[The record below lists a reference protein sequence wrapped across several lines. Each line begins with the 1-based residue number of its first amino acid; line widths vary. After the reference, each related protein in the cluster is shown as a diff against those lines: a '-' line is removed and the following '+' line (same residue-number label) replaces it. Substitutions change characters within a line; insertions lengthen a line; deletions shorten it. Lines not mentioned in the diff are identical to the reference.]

1 MDVAEHSPELEQL
14 KGVLAQ
20 NFQRVSLSFLCSHLA
35 SMAFLGCVE
44 CGKNLI
50 QNEAL
55 GLVIQNGFHQ
65 PIEDDTSGN
74 QSIQLSASQEY
85 FEKFLNEDSEDDETN
100 VSLSA
105 DEWMNFKTHKVL
117 YFDEDEDTMRSDF
130 VEIIE
135 DYKSSFK
142 AERWVSECQCPQ
154 CRVLQVLALERAYI
168 IKNATLKA
176 DDIKIKVSKRVMEN
190 IYFGMYDGN
199 SEDCW
204 IHPHTN
210 HKFKKHEWDAIL
222 DKWEAFKVEWQYHL
236 FHYHCD
242 VRHGLI
248 DTMWS
253 AIGIPVQVIRELGTL
268 NVHLLDI
275 RICGI
280 PLWEVEIDHLRE
292 AVWSEIGDSLMS
304 SGWRQEELFFKAFT
318 GILQT
323 PFRGSDGD
331 LLGDDDDEFRQILI
345 DNPNLELVLVNLHLT
360 DDEEEE
366 ETDNDTE
373 QDDEPVSLLA
383 RQMFEPY
390 ITKEQ
395 DTEFPDDVVGTF
407 KEHFIESNELDL
419 EPDDLRV
426 VWQDRDLEDYE
437 SWAELGYGGGDTIN
451 IQVFIRGRGGG
462 GGKKRKL
469 EDIIEEKEDYSNK
482 LTGKTSEDNPFK
494 AKIENLYEK
503 MASDEFGQPI
513 ADLVQSMGQEQLQH
527 LSEKYWGS
535 NHSKY
540 ERYLPE
546 IADNLVPLMGE
557 IVKVE
562 RHASEAKK
570 YLNAIL
576 EEFFV
581 KEFNDGTNVKNELFE
596 TLLEVMTEE
605 MNKEKTRIENEEEIE
620 RRAQQRAQQLLLQAR
635 ANAPSGDVPMT
646 PVD

>member
-1 MDVAEHSPELEQL
+1 MPYL
-14 KGVLAQ
+14 
-20 NFQRVSLSFLCSHLA
+20 
-35 SMAFLGCVE
+35 
-44 CGKNLI
+44 
-50 QNEAL
+50 
-55 GLVIQNGFHQ
+55 
-65 PIEDDTSGN
+65 TSGKP
-74 QSIQLSASQEY
+74 S
-85 FEKFLNEDSEDDETN
+85 
-100 VSLSA
+100 
-105 DEWMNFKTHKVL
+105 
-117 YFDEDEDTMRSDF
+117 
-130 VEIIE
+130 
-135 DYKSSFK
+135 
-142 AERWVSECQCPQ
+142 RWS
-154 CRVLQVLALERAYI
+154 
-168 IKNATLKA
+168 
-176 DDIKIKVSKRVMEN
+176 
-190 IYFGMYDGN
+190 GN
-199 SEDCW
+199 
-204 IHPHTN
+204 N
-210 HKFKKHEWDAIL
+210 
-222 DKWEAFKVEWQYHL
+222 HL

-331 LLGDDDDEFRQILI
+331 LLEDDDEFRQILI
-345 DNPNLELVLVNLHLT
+345 DNPNFEIVLVNLGLT
-360 DDEEEE
+360 DD
-366 ETDNDTE
+366 E
-373 QDDEPVSLLA
+373 QDDEPVSILA

-395 DTEFPDDVVGTF
+395 DTEFPDDAVGTF

-426 VWQDRDLEDYE
+426 VWQDRDLDDDETWD
-437 SWAELGYGGGDTIN
+437 ELGYEGGDTIN

-462 GGKKRKL
+462 GKKRKL
-469 EDIIEEKEDYSNK
+469 EDIIEDKEDYSNK
-482 LTGKTSEDNPFK
+482 LTTKTSEDNPFK

-503 MASDEFGQPI
+503 MAGDEYGQPI
-513 ADLVQSMGQEQLQH
+513 ADLVQNLGQEQLH
-527 LSEKYWGS
+527 NLSEKYWGS
-535 NHSKY
+535 KHNNY

-546 IADNLVPLMGE
+546 IAENLVPLMGE
-557 IVKVE
+557 IMKTE
-562 RHASEAKK
+562 RHSNEAKK

-581 KEFNDGTNVKNELFE
+581 KEFNDGTSVKNELFE
-596 TLLEVMTEE
+596 NLLEVMADEI
-605 MNKEKTRIENEEEIE
+605 NKEQTRIHNEEEIE
-620 RRAQQRAQQLLLQAR
+620 RRAQERAQQLLLAR
-635 ANAPSGDVPMT
+635 GSAPNGDVPMT

>member
-1 MDVAEHSPELEQL
+1 MTQS
-14 KGVLAQ
+14 K
-20 NFQRVSLSFLCSHLA
+20 
-35 SMAFLGCVE
+35 MM
-44 CGKNLI
+44 
-50 QNEAL
+50 
-55 GLVIQNGFHQ
+55 
-65 PIEDDTSGN
+65 N
-74 QSIQLSASQEY
+74 QYLFSRGRC
-85 FEKFLNEDSEDDETN
+85 LN
-100 VSLSA
+100 
-105 DEWMNFKTHKVL
+105 
-117 YFDEDEDTMRSDF
+117 
-130 VEIIE
+130 
-135 DYKSSFK
+135 
-142 AERWVSECQCPQ
+142 
-154 CRVLQVLALERAYI
+154 
-168 IKNATLKA
+168 
-176 DDIKIKVSKRVMEN
+176 
-190 IYFGMYDGN
+190 
-199 SEDCW
+199 
-204 IHPHTN
+204 
-210 HKFKKHEWDAIL
+210 
-222 DKWEAFKVEWQYHL
+222 
-236 FHYHCD
+236 
-242 VRHGLI
+242 
-248 DTMWS
+248 
-253 AIGIPVQVIRELGTL
+253 
-268 NVHLLDI
+268 
-275 RICGI
+275 
-280 PLWEVEIDHLRE
+280 
-292 AVWSEIGDSLMS
+292 
-304 SGWRQEELFFKAFT
+304 
-318 GILQT
+318 
-323 PFRGSDGD
+323 
-331 LLGDDDDEFRQILI
+331 
-345 DNPNLELVLVNLHLT
+345 
-360 DDEEEE
+360 
-366 ETDNDTE
+366 
-373 QDDEPVSLLA
+373 
-383 RQMFEPY
+383 
-390 ITKEQ
+390 
-395 DTEFPDDVVGTF
+395 PDDVVGTF

-494 AKIENLYEK
+494 AKIEKKKEK

>member
-1 MDVAEHSPELEQL
+1 
-14 KGVLAQ
+14 
-20 NFQRVSLSFLCSHLA
+20 
-35 SMAFLGCVE
+35 MALLGCVE

-55 GLVIQNGFHQ
+55 GLVIRNGFHQ
-65 PIEDDTSGN
+65 PIEDDASPV
-74 QSIQLSASQEY
+74 IELSASQEY

-105 DEWMNFKTHKVL
+105 DEWMNFKTHKVFIF
-117 YFDEDEDTMRSDF
+117 YEDEDAMRSKF
-130 VEIIE
+130 VQAIE
-135 DYKSSFK
+135 DYKSSFQEEQW
-142 AERWVSECQCPQ
+142 ATECQCSQ
-154 CRVLQVLALERAYI
+154 CRVLQVVAFERAYI
-168 IKNATLKA
+168 IKNGTFNTD
-176 DDIKIKVSKRVMEN
+176 DDIKMIVPALVMAN
-190 IYFGMYDGN
+190 IYFENYRRKF
-199 SEDCW
+199 EDFSTF
-204 IHPHTN
+204 HFQATYHL
-210 HKFKKHEWDAIL
+210 KDYEWDAIL
-222 DKWEAFKVEWQYHL
+222 DKWEDFKDKWQYNI

-253 AIGIPVQVIRELGTL
+253 AIGIPVQVIHSRGFMDTD
-268 NVHLLDI
+268 VLDI
-275 RICGI
+275 RIRDT
-280 PLWEVEIDHLRE
+280 PLWNVEIDDLRE

-304 SGWRQEELFFKAFT
+304 SGWHIEELFFKEFS
-318 GILQT
+318 GNGSLLEDNEYLQDIL
-323 PFRGSDGD
+323 RED
-331 LLGDDDDEFRQILI
+331 
-345 DNPNLELVLVNLHLT
+345 PNLELVLVDMEVSDNEADEDEET
-360 DDEEEE
+360 VEEESEEEE
-366 ETDNDTE
+366 EMEVVEDLNE
-373 QDDEPVSLLA
+373 VKLMV
-383 RQMFEPY
+383 RQMFEPFTTRETGALIY
-390 ITKEQ
+390 HGVR
-395 DTEFPDDVVGTF
+395 EF
-407 KEHFIESNELDL
+407 KLSFIFHNDLNLDL
-419 EPDDLRV
+419 DDLRV
-426 VWQDRDLEDYE
+426 VCQDRDLDDNETWD
-437 SWAELGYGGGDTIN
+437 ELGYEGGDTIN

-546 IADNLVPLMGE
+546 IAENLVPLMGE

-562 RHASEAKK
+562 RHANEAKK

-581 KEFNDGTNVKNELFE
+581 KEFNDGNSVKNELFE
-596 TLLEVMTEE
+596 TLLEVMADEI
-605 MNKEKTRIENEEEIE
+605 NKEQTRIQTENEIE
-620 RRAQQRAQQLLLQAR
+620 RRAQERAQQLLLTR
-635 ANAPSGDVPMT
+635 ANAPNGDVPMT
-646 PVD
+646 PVG